1 MEINISWFYPQDK
14 CLCLERCDSPNF
26 KGHNILSPQTITVSK
41 SANVMLHYK
50 CLKRAMPHESR
61 EMTFSVLNNHFFGPS
76 AVTAYPNTTNT
87 LEKTYENPEEFK
99 GSPQK

>member
-1 MEINISWFYPQDK
+1 
-14 CLCLERCDSPNF
+14 
-26 KGHNILSPQTITVSK
+26 
-41 SANVMLHYK
+41 
-50 CLKRAMPHESR
+50 MPHESR